1 MRFFSQFRSLSF
13 FYARFCRVRFFFA
26 FAVAKQVNVNIASVI
41 MHNNNKSMDLRY
53 HIWFVLKIGRFFFS
67 SHVEKLYLYACTCL
81 RANLTVTFLYLA
93 LEISMSFTL
102 ELIKKLFSSF
112 VFFPDCFSCKTENS
126 INLREKERKML
137 IVWNVSVP
145 IWLKSF
151 VSHHQMNHVP
161 CASCITC
168 DKKFR
173 LVFLWKRKTPL
184 KLL

>member
-112 VFFPDCFSCKTENS
+112 VFFPDCFFFVKRKTQL
-126 INLREKERKML
+126 IWERKKEKCLLFEMSL
-137 IVWNVSVP
+137 YPFDWNLSFPIIKWIMFLAQVVSHA
-145 IWLKSF
+145 IKSF
-151 VSHHQMNHVP
+151 VLYFCEKEKHH
-161 CASCITC
+161 
-168 DKKFR
+168 
-173 LVFLWKRKTPL
+173 
-184 KLL
+184 

>member
-1 MRFFSQFRSLSF
+1 MNGHINLQHTSRKPNHTPLHLCTRNHLIDRLLICLLFLFFFSRIFVFFIILHAVFFSQFRSLSF

-112 VFFPDCFSCKTENS
+112 VFSST
-126 INLREKERKML
+126 
-137 IVWNVSVP
+137 
-145 IWLKSF
+145 
-151 VSHHQMNHVP
+151 
-161 CASCITC
+161 
-168 DKKFR
+168 
-173 LVFLWKRKTPL
+173 VFLVKRKTQL
-184 KLL
+184 I